1 METTLTEARIRA
13 MTAAGHW
20 PGQSLEAYLDR
31 WARERPTR
39 TALVDGRGRYS
50 WEDLA
55 RAVDRAA
62 HGLWAHGLEP
72 GGVISCQL
80 PNWNECIVLFLAA
93 ARLGA
98 VVNPIP
104 PTYRASELR
113 FMLGLLQ
120 SRVVVIPEVFRGFRY
135 AEMLAGLRRD
145 VPEVEHVFVAR
156 GEPAAG
162 MQAWAT
168 LTDTAWESR
177 EGRRPL
183 PGGDPN
189 RVHEVVFTSGT
200 TGEPKGVMHTPD
212 TTLSTIYSV
221 IDRLAFTDR

>member
-1 METTLTEARIRA
+1 
-13 MTAAGHW
+13 
-20 PGQSLEAYLDR
+20 
-31 WARERPTR
+31 
-39 TALVDGRGRYS
+39 
-50 WEDLA
+50 
-55 RAVDRAA
+55 
-62 HGLWAHGLEP
+62 
-72 GGVISCQL
+72 
-80 PNWNECIVLFLAA
+80 
-93 ARLGA
+93 
-98 VVNPIP
+98 
-104 PTYRASELR
+104 
-113 FMLGLLQ
+113 MLGLLQ

-135 AEMLAGLRRD
+135 TEMLAGLRRD

-189 RVHEVVFTSGT
+189 HVHEVVFTSGT
-200 TGEPKGVMHTPD
+200 TGEPKGVMHTPN

-221 IDRLAFTDR
+221 IDRLGFSERDVILMASTLGHQTGYLYGYCLKHRHPARGARGRQEAPLLLSKVPARRIGEPEEVGPLAVYLASAASDFMTGQTVYLDGGQTIAW

>member
-1 METTLTEARIRA
+1 
-13 MTAAGHW
+13 
-20 PGQSLEAYLDR
+20 
-31 WARERPTR
+31 
-39 TALVDGRGRYS
+39 
-50 WEDLA
+50 
-55 RAVDRAA
+55 
-62 HGLWAHGLEP
+62 
-72 GGVISCQL
+72 
-80 PNWNECIVLFLAA
+80 
-93 ARLGA
+93 
-98 VVNPIP
+98 
-104 PTYRASELR
+104 
-113 FMLGLLQ
+113 MLGLLQ

-135 AEMLAGLRRD
+135 TEMLEGLRRD

-189 RVHEVVFTSGT
+189 HVHEVVFTSGT
-200 TGEPKGVMHTPD
+200 TGEPKGVMHTPN

-221 IDRLAFTDR
+221 IDRLGFSERDVILMASTLGHQTGYLYSYCLKHRHPARGARGRQEARALAVQGARASHRGAGRGGAARRLSRLGGLGLHDRSDGVPGRWPDHRVVTVREPVLD